1 MTKLR
6 KRNATLMKLVEP
18 NFLSIVR
25 SPANKTP
32 FKVIRSAPEA
42 GVADTAVR
50 GDVGLLS
57 IEFPLGVGQEEADTL
72 LSLLHLG
79 DDYELATNDSG
90 RFYLRRIGASDEML
104 GKTTRIDMGQGFSAN
119 VVVDFSET
127 AGSSSVDAG
136 VQLLRMDFDREAF
149 TLEQVKEW
157 LEKNEIDFQPNGVV
171 CSERTIT
178 VQRHDCG
185 EELQSVQIMP
195 GVHGAVRRAAVSDV
209 PEKVY
214 RQVVEA
220 AYGNWGWGQVDFRA
234 AIADREFSEE
244 APEAV
249 RVLSDVLYNVIWS
262 SLSLDEKKALARQA
276 CAQFADYMDGLIDA
290 LPTDVV
296 EQIRSTNSQET
307 TQMPSAKKE
316 EDIQRQ
322 DAAETTDESQS
333 AAAEG
338 AAENLAGTD
347 TASAADEVI
356 TRAAVEEIVKA
367 AVAESMTAVTEMISG
382 LKTEL
387 TSRQDQKEDEPKD
400 DTSSASASGKETIG
414 AFGEMLKDITD
425 KVERMS
431 EAFSAMKGELEELAG
446 TTVSRSDSG
455 DVSPGETQVQRSE
468 SSPFKG
474 IFGSRPFNL

>member
-32 FKVIRSAPEA
+32 FKVIRSAPEDGIA
-42 GVADTAVR
+42 ER

-57 IEFPLGVGQEEADTL
+57 IEFPLGIGQEEADAL

-79 DDYELATNDSG
+79 EDYELATSDSG
-90 RFYLRRIGASDEML
+90 RFYLRRAGVPDEL
-104 GKTTRIDMGQGFSAN
+104 LAKTTRIDMGHGFSAS
-119 VVVDFSET
+119 VVVEFSENT
-127 AGSSSVDAG
+127 ESSSLVDAG

-149 TLEQVKEW
+149 TLEQVKDW

-249 RVLSDVLYNVIWS
+249 SVLSDVLHNVIWS
-262 SLSLDEKKALARQA
+262 NMTLAEKKALARQA

-322 DAAETTDESQS
+322 DAAGATDESQN

-338 AAENLAGTD
+338 AAENLTGTD
-347 TASAADEVI
+347 ATPAAEETI

-387 TSRQDQKEDEPKD
+387 TSRQDQKEDEPKSD
-400 DTSSASASGKETIG
+400 ASPASASGKETIG